1 MIISL
6 GYRIKS
12 KVATNFRKWAN
23 KVLKEYMLKVIVN
36 NSYIIE
42 RGERKMKC
50 YIKDYPRPQFVRKE
64 WKNLNGEWNFIFD
77 DNDEGEI
84 KKYFLDFP
92 KFNKICVPFTYE
104 TKLSGIEDESIHYI
118 IWYNRKVNISKEQ
131 LQNKKVILN
140 FEGSDYKTKVWI
152 NGNYIGENIGAYS
165 RFSFNIEKYVI
176 EGENDITIKVED
188 SLSKDQPRGKQR
200 YKKESW
206 KCWYIQTTGI
216 WKTVWLEWVSEKYLK
231 AVKVT
236 PKTDKIQLEIET
248 NLSEQDIEKQK
259 YYIETEISFNGQILN
274 NTKEMINNNYEKM
287 EINIVQ
293 EGTKHNIQKWS
304 MNNPNLY
311 DINYKLYYEDK
322 VIDNV
327 ESYFGIREIAIKGN
341 KIYLNGEEVYLKL
354 ILDQG
359 YWKESHL
366 TPPNEESL
374 IKDIESVL
382 AFGYNG
388 IRKHQKVEDERFLY
402 WCDVK
407 GILVWS
413 EMANCYNFDDS
424 SLQNFTNEWIKV
436 VKQNYNH
443 PSIIIWVPINE
454 SWGVPEV
461 SNSKEQQN
469 FINSLYYLTKSM
481 DNTRPVI
488 SNDGWEHTISDI
500 ITIHDYKQDDEM
512 LYQEYADEDMKVLN
526 NLKEYNGKHRLLANG
541 YKYEGQPVIM
551 SEYGGIAIN
560 SEEGWGYGK
569 QVKSENEFV
578 ERFTKLTKAINN
590 IPYISGYCYTQLTDV
605 QQEVNGLINAERNYK
620 IDSNIIRNVNNEK

>member
-1 MIISL
+1 M
-6 GYRIKS
+6 
-12 KVATNFRKWAN
+12 T
-23 KVLKEYMLKVIVN
+23 
-36 NSYIIE
+36 
-42 RGERKMKC
+42 C

-64 WKNLNGEWNFIFD
+64 WENLNGEWNFIFD
-77 DNDEGEI
+77 DNDKGQIEE
-84 KKYFLDFP
+84 YFKDFP
-92 KFNKICVPFTYE
+92 INKKINVPFTYE
-104 TKLSGIEDESIHYI
+104 TKLSGIEDESVHYI
-118 IWYNRKVNISKEQ
+118 VWYNRKINISKEQ
-131 LQNKKVILN
+131 LQNNNVILN
-140 FEGSDYKTKVWI
+140 FEGSDYKTKIWI
-152 NGNYIGENIGAYS
+152 NGNYIGENVGAYS

-216 WKTVWLEWVSEKYLK
+216 WKTVWLEWVSKKYLK
-231 AVKVT
+231 AVKII

-248 NLSEQDIEKQK
+248 NLSEQDIKKQK
-259 YYIETEISFNGQILN
+259 YYIQTEISFNGQILN
-274 NTKEMINNNYEKM
+274 STKEMINSNYEKI
-287 EINIVQ
+287 EINILK
-293 EGTKHNIQKWS
+293 EGIKHDIQKWS
-304 MNNPNLY
+304 IDNPNLY
-311 DINYKLYYEDK
+311 DINYKLYCEDK
-322 VIDNV
+322 VIDDV
-327 ESYFGIREIAIKGN
+327 DSYFGIRDITIKED
-341 KIYLNGEEVYLKL
+341 KIYLNGEKLYLKL

-388 IRKHQKVEDERFLY
+388 IRKHQKIEDERFLY

-407 GILVWS
+407 GVLVWS
-413 EMANCYNFDDS
+413 EMANCYKFDDN

-443 PSIIIWVPINE
+443 PSIITWVPINE
-454 SWGVPEV
+454 SWGIPEV
-461 SNSKEQQN
+461 SICEREQN
-469 FINSLYYLTKSM
+469 FANTLYYLTKAM
-481 DNTRPVI
+481 DNTRLVI

-500 ITIHDYKQDDEM
+500 ITIHDYKQDDEL
-512 LYQEYADEDMKVLN
+512 LYQEYTDKDMKVLN
-526 NLKEYNGKHRLLANG
+526 NLEEYNGKHRLFANR

-569 QVKSENEFV
+569 QVKDEKELI
-578 ERFTKLTKAINN
+578 ERFTKLTKAIKN
-590 IPYISGYCYTQLTDV
+590 IPYITGYCYTQLTDV
-605 QQEVNGLINAERNYK
+605 QQEINGLMDEKRNYK
-620 IDSNIIRNVNNEK
+620 IEPNIINDINSMK

>member
-1 MIISL
+1 
-6 GYRIKS
+6 
-12 KVATNFRKWAN
+12 
-23 KVLKEYMLKVIVN
+23 
-36 NSYIIE
+36 
-42 RGERKMKC
+42 MKC

-104 TKLSGIEDESIHYI
+104 TKLSGIEDENIHYI
-118 IWYNRKVNISKEQ
+118 IWYNRKINISKEQ

-165 RFSFNIEKYVI
+165 RFSFNIEKYVV

-569 QVKSENEFV
+569 QVKDENEFV

-590 IPYISGYCYTQLTDV
+590 IPYISGYCLKVCEKMKYEKLFISGGAT
-605 QQEVNGLINAERNYK
+605 INNAFMEK
-620 IDSNIIRNVNNEK
+620 GIVDNIILNYNPFVLNKGIPLFKGNYFENKLKLEKIVKEKEDIVQVHYSIIK